1 MSTTLQSLPAL
12 SRHRFLG
19 HPGVPIG
26 GHLPE
31 HGHGVEEDL
40 DILQL
45 QLIIY
50 LSHHDA
56 LNINHA
62 AVRLDRDLFP
72 LAAAVLARLSNKR
85 KRKKEKGKKR
95 KEEQKERT
103 KMRTERNN
111 KKEGQQRGQN
121 KN

>member
-1 MSTTLQSLPAL
+1 MPGTVVTELKRPLLAWIPFHLAL
-12 SRHRFLG
+12 GGHRLLG

-45 QLIIY
+45 QLVIH

-72 LAAAVLARLSNKR
+72 LAAAVLAQLTNKR
-85 KRKKEKGKKR
+85 NRKKKKKGR
-95 KEEQKERT
+95 KQEQKERT
-103 KMRTERNN
+103 N
-111 KKEGQQRGQN
+111 
-121 KN
+121 